1 MDLNKLRYSKTVAV
15 KDMEAH
21 SDKTEKAAVSEKDKS
36 LSVGKMSSDYLKG
49 EATIETKI
57 VFIISGGDKRE
68 KDYFKM
74 LMKDR
79 HIRRLKNRLCF
90 QERTRSCAKPN
101 VRACKGISFQQKVCN
116 RDRQFQYRC

>member
-49 EATIETKI
+49 
-57 VFIISGGDKRE
+57 
-68 KDYFKM
+68 
-74 LMKDR
+74 
-79 HIRRLKNRLCF
+79 
-90 QERTRSCAKPN
+90 
-101 VRACKGISFQQKVCN
+101 
-116 RDRQFQYRC
+116 